1 MRITNIAYKFDRNA
15 EYTEEP
21 TRVEVSYTR
30 SLQNPLIRE
39 SVSGT
44 AYTTLDRINGLTYV
58 RLQAVI
64 ETLRNE
70 GAVWEPEIE
79 EEEEE
84 EEEPIDFDAIETEL
98 KQE

>member
-1 MRITNIAYKFDRNA
+1 MRITNIVYRFDRNA

-21 TRVEVSYTR
+21 EKVEVSYTR

-64 ETLRNE
+64 EMLRKE
-70 GAVWEPEIE
+70 GAVWEPEI
-79 EEEEE
+79 EEEE